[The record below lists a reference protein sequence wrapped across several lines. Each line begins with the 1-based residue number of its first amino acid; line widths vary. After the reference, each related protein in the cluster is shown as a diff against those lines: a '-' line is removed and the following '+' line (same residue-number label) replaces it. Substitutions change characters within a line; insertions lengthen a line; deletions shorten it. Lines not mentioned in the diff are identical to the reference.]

1 MFFTILNYIILIPVY
16 CITLFV
22 LYHVIQN
29 NIHRKSFHDLCL
41 DFFDDYLD
49 LSKVR
54 KRVFR
59 LTFKLWLYLFICI
72 VVLMFINVCLSTGVF
87 ILDSTSLGG
96 VGDGVILPLLFFLFD
111 VSLNIQAYKNPF
123 FIFFCIFVISCIILA
138 IFSFIKLLP
147 TKSEK
152 KALLEH
158 WEKWKTL
165 YSNSEYR
172 EIKVKFRSSLKGKE
186 TDKLKT
192 SQLDIKV
199 FFYNKDVSEL
209 KCAIYFLNY
218 LEKNWYFI
226 NKFNLHNSI
235 YLLDEDDENL
245 VLINGEDD
253 ENRVLINGEE
263 CRDPN
268 KIIEALIGNYFYL
281 YFNNRKK

>member
-1 MFFTILNYIILIPVY
+1 M
-16 CITLFV
+16 
-22 LYHVIQN
+22 LYHVIKK
-29 NIHRKSFHDLCL
+29 NIDRKGFHDLCV
-41 DFFDDYLD
+41 DFFEDYLD

-87 ILDSTSLGG
+87 IFDFKFSRSGRAS
-96 VGDGVILPLLFFLFD
+96 VIFYLLFFLFK
-111 VSLNIQAYKNPF
+111 VSLDIQAFKNPF
-123 FIFFCIFVISCIILA
+123 FILLFLFILSCIVLA
-138 IFSFIKLLP
+138 VYAFIKLLP
-147 TKSEK
+147 TKSENK
-152 KALLEH
+152 ILLEH

-172 EIKVKFRSSLKGKE
+172 EIKVKFASNFKGKE

-235 YLLDEDDENL
+235 YLLDEDDDNR
-245 VLINGEDD
+245 VLINDEDD
-253 ENRVLINGEE
+253 DNRVLINGEE